1 MSIKDFLSRKVN
13 LIKMS
18 PHLWQVSTIGTI
30 HSRII
35 YKASQLYLSL
45 AVWIS
50 DFEDLV
56 EVLSTPSFHA
66 SSHKCS
72 SSFLP
77 ELGAWFSSRG
87 GLVHRVIHPVKLM
100 ASPLYGMET
109 RSLVQTQ
116 PPVRFDIRRE
126 KVSPALDSWDAGWKF
141 IALSAWFS
149 LQLLACAFERLPAVE
164 FEFCLR
170 HIDQVRTNLV

>member
-1 MSIKDFLSRKVN
+1 MCVCVTFVTLSFIISSVSSGFALLTVALVPEHRTSTFPKNAHNSISTYPSFTSLPAYRTFPWCQLKISFQGR
-13 LIKMS
+13 LILLRC
-18 PHLWQVSTIGTI
+18 LWQVSTIGTI

-87 GLVHRVIHPVKLM
+87 GLVHRVIIL
-100 ASPLYGMET
+100 
-109 RSLVQTQ
+109 
-116 PPVRFDIRRE
+116 
-126 KVSPALDSWDAGWKF
+126 
-141 IALSAWFS
+141 
-149 LQLLACAFERLPAVE
+149 
-164 FEFCLR
+164 
-170 HIDQVRTNLV
+170 